1 MIKAIVFDFDG
12 VILDSERIMYLVMQ
26 KMFFDYKVELPLSV
40 WSQAIGT
47 QHGFDAIS
55 YLERESGVS
64 IDRHAFSEERDR
76 LFTALVD
83 QEEVLPG
90 VKSVINQA
98 VDLGLK
104 IGLATSSKGN
114 WPRKHLKRLGIADY
128 FQSVLSWDDVKKVK
142 PDPELYLKSIT
153 SLGVTAREAIAIEDS
168 FNGSL
173 AAKRAGMFCIVVPN
187 AVTKQMPF
195 GHVDGCFKSLKDVNL
210 TKLIRYLTPQE
221 KQARMSV

>member
-1 MIKAIVFDFDG
+1 MIKAIIFDFDG

-26 KMFFDYKVELPLSV
+26 KMFNKYRVELPLSV

-47 QHGFDAIS
+47 QHGFDSIG
-55 YLERESGVS
+55 YLAKESGAT
-64 IDRHAFSEERDR
+64 INRNEFKEERDQ
-76 LFTALVD
+76 LFNKLVD

-90 VKSVINQA
+90 VKSVIKQ
-98 VDLGLK
+98 VVERDLK
-104 IGLATSSKGN
+104 IGLATSSRGE
-114 WPRKHLKRLGIADY
+114 WPRKHLKRLGLTDY
-128 FQSVLSWDDVKKVK
+128 FLSIKSWDDVQKVK
-142 PDPELYLKSIT
+142 PAPDLYLKT
-153 SLGVTAREAIAIEDS
+153 LESLEIEPREAIAIEDS

-210 TKLIRYLTPQE
+210 DKLINYFTPEE
-221 KQARMSV
+221 KKFGVGV